1 MHVRIKFFI
10 IYFISILSYGQNCN
24 CITFPELKNIISC
37 KPYLFDNGNL
47 IKWNYN
53 CSGSQ
58 LIFENNSGQ
67 KVLFE
72 LKAPLI
78 ELTGKLGY
86 SNWEEYDNFF
96 IIENRLVSGCCD
108 PEEYILF
115 DKNTGNEIKN
125 LGNLLY
131 NNSIYNVYLDFFLEN
146 KISVI
151 IFDKTKSTYKSYPLS
166 NVDLIYKSL
175 ENTTFLFAENLF
187 SIKETKPNEVIIE
200 ITIYNSNKENTDL
213 LQVKIPLK

>member
-1 MHVRIKFFI
+1 MHVRIKFLI

-72 LKAPLI
+72 LEAPLI
-78 ELTGKLGY
+78 ELTGRLGY
-86 SNWEEYDNFF
+86 TYWREFGENF
-96 IIENRLVSGCCD
+96 IITNKVASGSH
-108 PEEYILF
+108 PAEYILF
-115 DKNTGNEIKN
+115 DKNSGDKIIELGYEIDENDKFIFFLNYTDDDN
-125 LGNLLY
+125 LNVIVFEK
-131 NNSIYNVYLDFFLEN
+131 NNSKVRYVDLPN
-146 KISVI
+146 KIIDESMKNSNQLFI
-151 IFDKTKSTYKSYPLS
+151 SY
-166 NVDLIYKSL
+166 
-175 ENTTFLFAENLF
+175 LF
-187 SIKETKPNEVIIE
+187 SIQNIDSMEPVLMIKNYTKRNENFEYIKVQLTSI
-200 ITIYNSNKENTDL
+200 
-213 LQVKIPLK
+213 Q